1 MVIVYVRDMFATKR
15 LQSYSTNIKKM
26 KFVPKK
32 INQIFKK
39 INMYSVSY
47 VNTVHGLRD

>member
-32 INQIFKK
+32 SIK
-39 INMYSVSY
+39 Y
-47 VNTVHGLRD
+47 LRKLTCILFHM